1 MDYLD
6 VNIMV
11 DIFLE
16 QSMIWILKYHRMYKK
31 IMIVL
36 ILIELQ
42 MQVQPRYRIFNA
54 HFVQNANTLD
64 LKHDTYVDVWKTDY

>member
-16 QSMIWILKYHRMYKK
+16 QSMIWILKDH
-31 IMIVL
+31 L
-36 ILIELQ
+36 N
-42 MQVQPRYRIFNA
+42 VQENNDCFNIDR
-54 HFVQNANTLD
+54 VTNAS
-64 LKHDTYVDVWKTDY
+64 DTKV

>member
-1 MDYLD
+1 
-6 VNIMV
+6 
-11 DIFLE
+11 
-16 QSMIWILKYHRMYKK
+16 MYKT

-64 LKHDTYVDVWKTDY
+64 LKHDTYVDVWKMDFINF

>member
-16 QSMIWILKYHRMYKK
+16 QSMIWILKYHLMYKK

-42 MQVQPRYRIFNA
+42 MQVTPRYTIVDA
-54 HFVQNANTLD
+54 HFVQNAHTLD
-64 LKHDTYVDVWKTDY
+64 